1 MGIYDFT
8 IQDVIMKNNLLH
20 PDKEAFSWGEDRWTF
35 RQYFEDVNG
44 VAAGLAS
51 FGIGKG
57 DRMGILALNSYEYF
71 TMYGAAAW
79 LGAIL
84 LPINWR
90 LRLEEIQVIVE
101 IVKPKIMVAGPEYV
115 GLARDLAEQCP
126 FIIHRLIMGNVEEGF
141 HSIHELKDA
150 DEEIQRIDV
159 TQKDPF
165 MIIPTA
171 AVEGKPRG
179 AVLTHENLISA
190 NLQLMASMGIDGNA
204 VHLNTMPLFHIMGLE
219 VSLSVMHAGGRN
231 VIQNRFEAA
240 AAAEIIDREKVTIFP
255 SVPPILTSILDEA
268 GKAGRNLGS
277 LRIVAGLSDDPE
289 TVQRCQGMTG
299 AQFWVGFGQSETT
312 GYIALC
318 PYDERPG
325 SSGKEGLLAR
335 IRLVDEY
342 DRDVE
347 GGQPGEV
354 VVRGPLVFQKYW
366 DLEDETAYTFRE
378 AWHHTGDI
386 CRWDEQGYL
395 QYVRRKAEKEL
406 IKPGGE
412 NVYPAEVEK
421 TLLEHLDVREACVFG
436 VPDKQWG
443 EAIKAVCVLRAGS
456 SLPEGELIDF
466 VGSRIARYKK
476 PKFVVFAE
484 SMPRLDDGTVD
495 REKIK
500 ATYGMAQHGFV

>member
-8 IQDVIMKNNLLH
+8 ISDMIMKNNLLH
-20 PDKEAFSWGEDRWTF
+20 PDKTAFSWGEDRWTF
-35 RQYFEDVNG
+35 RQYWEDVNR

-71 TMYGAAAW
+71 LMYGAAAW

-84 LPINWR
+84 LPVNWR
-90 LRLEEIQVIVE
+90 LTLEEIQVIVE
-101 IVKPKIMVAGPEYV
+101 IVKPKIMAAGPEYL
-115 GLARDLAEQCP
+115 GLTRDLAENCP
-126 FIIHRLIMGNVEEGF
+126 SITHRLIVGHGEEGF
-141 HSIHELKDA
+141 HSIHELRDA
-150 DEEIQRIDV
+150 NEAIERTGV

-171 AVEGKPRG
+171 AVEGKPRC

-190 NLQLMASMGIDGNA
+190 NLQLMAAMGIDGDA

-231 VIQNRFEAA
+231 VIQNRFNAA
-240 AAAEIIDREKVTIFP
+240 EAAEIIDREKITIFP
-255 SVPPILTSILDEA
+255 SVPPILSSILDEA
-268 GKAGRNLGS
+268 VKAGRGLGS
-277 LRIVAGLSDDPE
+277 LRIVAGLADDPE
-289 TVQRCQGMTG
+289 TVHRCQTMTG

-325 SSGKEGLLAR
+325 SSGREGLLTR

-347 GGQPGEV
+347 DGQPGEV
-354 VVRGPLVFQKYW
+354 IVRGPLVFQKYW
-366 DLEDETAYTFRE
+366 DLDDQTAYTLRE

-386 CRWDEQGYL
+386 CRLDGGGYL
-395 QYVRRKAEKEL
+395 HYVRRKAEKEL

-421 TLLEHLDVREACVFG
+421 ILLEHPDVREACVFG

-443 EAIKAVCVLRAGS
+443 EAIKAVCVLEAGS
-456 SLPEGELIDF
+456 SLPERELIDF
-466 VGSRIARYKK
+466 VGARIARYKK
-476 PKFVVFAE
+476 PKFVAFAE

-500 ATYGMAQHGFV
+500 ATYGMAQYGLV